1 MKAPVDFYFDFSSPY
16 GYLAS
21 QKIEALAAKHGR
33 GVTWRPMLLGAA
45 FKVSGVQPLVNVPL
59 KGEYSKRDFLRSA
72 RFYEVPFR
80 VPDPFPISTL
90 HACRAFYAT
99 GDSAQA
105 VRLAKALYKAYFAD
119 NVNIGEADN
128 VLKIA
133 GSLRP
138 QAGSKRPV
146 DQGQD
151 ASRSRGCDRQR
162 GVRLSLYSG
171 RRRAVLG
178 HGSLRAA
185 GALDAGA
192 VRGVIKS
199 QLKPRS
205 AEFRANAE
213 RMQALV

>member
-1 MKAPVDFYFDFSSPY
+1 MKAPLDFYFDFSSPY

-72 RFYEVPFR
+72 RFYGVPFR
-80 VPDPFPISTL
+80 TPNPFPISTL

-105 VRLAKALYKAYFAD
+105 VRLAKALYKAYFTD
-119 NVNIGEADN
+119 NVNIGEAEN

-133 GSLRP
+133 GTF
-138 QAGSKRPV
+138 G
-146 DQGQD
+146 
-151 ASRSRGCDRQR
+151 
-162 GVRLSLYSG
+162 
-171 RRRAVLG
+171 
-178 HGSLRAA
+178 
-185 GALDAGA
+185 
-192 VRGVIKS
+192 
-199 QLKPRS
+199 LKPDLNDQSIKDKTR
-205 AEFRANAE
+205 AEVEAAIAKGVFGSPYIVVDGEPFWGMDRFEQLE
-213 RMQALV
+213 RWLGEPF

>member
-1 MKAPVDFYFDFSSPY
+1 MKTPLDFYFDFSSPY

-90 HACRAFYAT
+90 QACRAFYAAPVEV
-99 GDSAQA
+99 S
-105 VRLAKALYKAYFAD
+105 VRLAKALYSAYFTE
-119 NVNIGEADN
+119 NVNIGEAEN

-133 GSLRP
+133 G
-138 QAGSKRPV
+138 QFG
-146 DQGQD
+146 
-151 ASRSRGCDRQR
+151 
-162 GVRLSLYSG
+162 
-171 RRRAVLG
+171 
-178 HGSLRAA
+178 
-185 GALDAGA
+185 
-192 VRGVIKS
+192 
-199 QLKPRS
+199 LKPDLNDQSIKDKTR
-205 AEFRANAE
+205 AEVEAAIAKGVFGSPYMVVDGEPFWGMDRFEQLDRWMKAPF
-213 RMQALV
+213 